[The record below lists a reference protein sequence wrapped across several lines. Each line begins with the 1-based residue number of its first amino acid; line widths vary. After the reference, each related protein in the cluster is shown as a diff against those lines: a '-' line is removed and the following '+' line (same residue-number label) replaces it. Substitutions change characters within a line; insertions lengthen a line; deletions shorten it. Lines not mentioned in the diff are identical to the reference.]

1 MVYLQRN
8 KTSVIGKGV
17 VVCLELIKFH
27 KTTTPTTRTNKPECE
42 RKENKRKEEKRREE
56 KRREEKR
63 REEKRREEKRREE
76 KRREEKRREE
86 KRREE
91 KKKLPWLK
99 YFRLCLADC
108 PKWPAST
115 SQPSCGKN
123 IWNDSSYIPATPQWR
138 RSKGNGLISDANK

>member
-63 REEKRREEKRREE
+63 REKEVAMVEIFSTLSRR
-76 KRREEKRREE
+76 
-86 KRREE
+86 
-91 KKKLPWLK
+91 LPK
-99 YFRLCLADC
+99 MA
-108 PKWPAST
+108 
-115 SQPSCGKN
+115 GVN
-123 IWNDSSYIPATPQWR
+123 
-138 RSKGNGLISDANK
+138 